1 MYIGW
6 REIRDAKGRFALI
19 SGVIALLSLM
29 VVMLSALTAGLD
41 AESTSAVRALP
52 GDTVITQSAAGG
64 EASSLTDS
72 RVDDAAISQVRADD
86 PQATVLG
93 VANTRIT
100 ADGRAAAVAAF
111 GFSDTD
117 EVTVDSETAEALGV
131 SAGSDVVVGTERVR
145 VDAVGDTDKYA
156 HTPVV
161 RMPYSM
167 WVTATGRD
175 AASAVLTSDS
185 TAPSG
190 TAATSHSDAV
200 SLVPGYK
207 SEHSSLLLI
216 QGLLL
221 AISAIVVCGF
231 FAVWTGQRVRSL
243 AVVRAMGAGRNY
255 LMRDGLGQ
263 AAVVL
268 FAGLIAGGAVGAIG
282 AWIASGTVPIAFEA
296 GSMIALLAGMA
307 VLGLAGAAIALRPLV
322 KVDPLTALN
331 R

>member
-52 GDTVITQSAAGG
+52 GRTVITQSAAGG

-72 RVDDAAISQVRADD
+72 RVDDAAISQIRDDD
-86 PQATVLG
+86 PHATVLG

-131 SAGSDVVVGTERVR
+131 SAGSDVVVGTEKVR
-145 VDAVGDTDKYA
+145 VGAVGDTDKYA

-167 WVTATGRD
+167 WLSATGRD
-175 AASAVLTSDS
+175 AASAVLTNNS
-185 TAPSG
+185 TAPSSM
-190 TAATSHSDAV
+190 AATSHDDAV

-268 FAGLIAGGAVGAIG
+268 FAGLISGGAVGAIG
-282 AWIASGTVPIAFEA
+282 AWVASGTVPIAFDA